1 MRLLLVLLLAA
12 CTAAP
17 AEPEAPAPVVSPPVR
32 TDRSTPPLPPRVLH
46 PGISAFGVRATGDL
60 LVTLSDIDAADGV
73 HVLDPKTRALTPWPL
88 AWTPRELGWRA
99 IAHGPETPRFVVS
112 PDGRW
117 VALTIPFAYRPD
129 RSTWDD
135 MQAIV
140 VARADATDARCV
152 GVARPLFEHLPL
164 FFTADS
170 ARLIAR
176 WSIACEPDAR
186 GAPQELDADPAV
198 PRRSF
203 DLRTGA
209 STMLTPPLADAFL
222 FKDPLGDTALVVGQ
236 DDSLDVQFYDVKS
249 GAELGGATLP
259 ARIQRVLAWVQP
271 DAAYI
276 EHDVPGAPEQ
286 RPKARAVVFT
296 DGRVVPDEAA
306 RLTIYTRLPNGEL
319 LFNEGPGV
327 DATDSLHGPDQLG
340 RFHQGRIDWQTLRV
354 LTSIPRDDLANH
366 GTPKIFGPRGAYHY
380 TWTPAL
386 GGVLIH
392 RDPDGPLELAGL

>member
-1 MRLLLVLLLAA
+1 
-12 CTAAP
+12 
-17 AEPEAPAPVVSPPVR
+17 
-32 TDRSTPPLPPRVLH
+32 VLH
-46 PGISAFGVRATGDL
+46 PTIRAFGVRATGDL
-60 LVTLSDIDAADGV
+60 LVTLGDITAPDGV

-88 AWTPRELGWRA
+88 SWTPAALGWRA
-99 IAHGPETPRFVVS
+99 IDHSREAPRFVVS

-117 VALTIPFAYRPD
+117 VALTIPFTHRPN
-129 RSTWDD
+129 REVWDD
-135 MQAIV
+135 MHAIL
-140 VARADATDARCV
+140 VARSDATDVRCV

-176 WSIACEPDAR
+176 WSLACEPDAL
-186 GAPQELDADPAV
+186 GAPREIDADRPTV

-203 DLRTGA
+203 DLQTGA
-209 STMLTPPLADAFL
+209 TDVLPPPLADAFL
-222 FKDPLGDTALVVGQ
+222 FKDPLGDVAIVLG
-236 DDSLDVQFYDVKS
+236 DDDAPDVRFFDVAT
-249 GAELGGATLP
+249 GVDLGGATLP
-259 ARIQRVLAWVQP
+259 APIQRVLAWVQP

-276 EHDVPGAPEQ
+276 EHGAPDQ

-327 DATDSLHGPDQLG
+327 DVTDSLRSHDGQG
-340 RFHQGRIDWQTLRV
+340 EFHQGRIDWQVPRV
-354 LTSIPRDDLANH
+354 LTSIPRDDLADH
-366 GTPKIFGPRGAYHY
+366 STPKIFGPRGPYQT
-380 TWTPAL
+380 TWTPGL

-392 RDPDGPLELAGL
+392 RDADGPLELAGL